1 MRASVFDYFF
11 RKRVYPYRQYDSM
24 DCGPTCLKIIAKY
37 YGKDV
42 DIETIRKFSGIARDG
57 VSLFGLDVAAK
68 RLGFETTPGLISAH
82 DLVHHLDGPCVIH
95 WNQKHFMVCYKITS
109 NRSTT
114 VFHVVDPAQGRCKFS
129 MDEFRS
135 LFETNEGKG
144 VVLLLSPSKNFTEGL
159 SQKDKLEV
167 WRTLLPYT
175 RKYKLFFIHILVFLL
190 ITSVLGF
197 VFPILTQKIVDSGIQ
212 LKDKSLIWLIIL
224 AQLGILVSR
233 FSVDFLRSWALLQVN
248 SRINILFLSDF
259 LHKIV
264 RLPLAFFDSKNVGDI
279 MQRIEDNSRIE
290 RFLTGESFLAVFS
303 VINIAVF
310 SALLAY
316 YKLQFLVIFTVGNTA
331 YIIWVMLFLKYRHE
345 LDNRRFAQ
353 ASGEQS
359 KLIQLIT
366 GIAELKINRS
376 EKKEIW
382 GWEKLQAN
390 LYTIGVKSLL
400 LFQIQ
405 RTGGLFFGQFVN
417 LIITY
422 LAAISVVDGQLTL
435 GEMMSIMYVI
445 GQLSVPIEQ
454 LIQFARSAQDA
465 AISIERINE
474 IRTMQDEYDTK
485 NVLLDNHQED
495 IRVSNLSFS
504 YNYPEEKMVICGLNM
519 EFPKKKVTAIV
530 GASGSGKTTLMK
542 LLLGFYTPTC
552 GKITIGGSDVST
564 INPFQWR
571 SSIGAVLQDGFI
583 FSSTIAENIALSDL
597 TGVNL
602 DLVTEAA
609 KIACIHDYIETLPLK
624 YNTRIGMEGAGLS
637 QGQKQRIL
645 IARMVYKNPSII
657 FLDEATNSLDANN
670 EKQIMENL
678 KSFCREKTAIIIA
691 HRLSTVKE
699 ADNIIVMERGRVVEQ
714 GTHEELIHLRGNY
727 YTLIKNQLELGG

>member
-1 MRASVFDYFF
+1 
-11 RKRVYPYRQYDSM
+11 M

-57 VSLFGLDVAAK
+57 VSLFGLNVAAK

-144 VVLLLSPSKNFTEGL
+144 VVLLLSPSKNFTEGF

-316 YKLQFLVIFTVGNTA
+316 YKLQFLVIFIVGNTA

-519 EFPKKKVTAIV
+519 EFPQKKVTAIV

-699 ADNIIVMERGRVVEQ
+699 ADNIIVMERGSVVEQ
-714 GTHEELIHLRGNY
+714 GTHEELIRLRGNY

>member
-1 MRASVFDYFF
+1 M
-11 RKRVYPYRQYDSM
+11 
-24 DCGPTCLKIIAKY
+24 
-37 YGKDV
+37 
-42 DIETIRKFSGIARDG
+42 
-57 VSLFGLDVAAK
+57 
-68 RLGFETTPGLISAH
+68 
-82 DLVHHLDGPCVIH
+82 
-95 WNQKHFMVCYKITS
+95 
-109 NRSTT
+109 
-114 VFHVVDPAQGRCKFS
+114 
-129 MDEFRS
+129 
-135 LFETNEGKG
+135 
-144 VVLLLSPSKNFTEGL
+144 
-159 SQKDKLEV
+159 
-167 WRTLLPYT
+167 
-175 RKYKLFFIHILVFLL
+175 
-190 ITSVLGF
+190 
-197 VFPILTQKIVDSGIQ
+197 
-212 LKDKSLIWLIIL
+212 
-224 AQLGILVSR
+224 
-233 FSVDFLRSWALLQVN
+233 
-248 SRINILFLSDF
+248 
-259 LHKIV
+259 
-264 RLPLAFFDSKNVGDI
+264 
-279 MQRIEDNSRIE
+279 
-290 RFLTGESFLAVFS
+290 
-303 VINIAVF
+303 
-310 SALLAY
+310 
-316 YKLQFLVIFTVGNTA
+316 GNTA

-519 EFPKKKVTAIV
+519 EFPQKKVTAIV

-699 ADNIIVMERGRVVEQ
+699 ADNIIVMERGSVVEQ
-714 GTHEELIHLRGNY
+714 GTHEELIRLRGNY